1 MASRRSISTK
11 RTVQTPAA
19 CHLAIRHWR
28 WRQHLFYLYPPD
40 VTIKNNNRGKWLK
53 GVDVKS
59 DGGYVILPEAEHY
72 SGGRYKWINWL
83 DPLVPLPPDVAQ
95 DMSQAKTGDYT
106 SAGGFDISGVLS
118 GLPQGER
125 NNTIFRFCCWLRR
138 QYRDDWDFVVGN
150 AIMANARCIPP
161 LDEAEL
167 RQCVDS
173 AFKLPGSSGARS
185 RRPSAIDRTW
195 T

>member
-1 MASRRSISTK
+1 M
-11 RTVQTPAA
+11 
-19 CHLAIRHWR
+19 
-28 WRQHLFYLYPPD
+28 
-40 VTIKNNNRGKWLK
+40 
-53 GVDVKS
+53 
-59 DGGYVILPEAEHY
+59 ILPEAEHY

-106 SAGGFDISGVLS
+106 SAGRFDISGVLS

-150 AIMANARCIPP
+150 TIMANARCIPP
-161 LDEAEL
+161 LDEAGASSVRRL
-167 RQCVDS
+167 SLQASGFFRS
-173 AFKLPGSSGARS
+173 AVAAFGN
-185 RRPSAIDRTW
+185 RPNRDLMLKAHDGDPITVVRV
-195 T
+195 